1 MNVIL
6 VMSDSYRRDHVG
18 AFGNDWIHT
27 PALDRFVAQSTA
39 FENFYAGS
47 LATIPQRTDMFTGLY
62 SFVDRPWQEMKPD
75 DVVLTE
81 LLQKRGVETYMA
93 ADTPHLFRS
102 TRLSFTR
109 GFNAFHWT
117 RGSEGDFWWSD
128 GYAEG
133 DYREPDG
140 KGRIRIDPE
149 TWKRMR
155 AQGQRRTMEMD
166 WVTPQTFQA
175 GIDWLT
181 HNHMRKSFFL
191 YIDTFDP
198 HEPWDPPRW
207 AADLYGADPN
217 MEPYAWAEYGAA
229 KMYGKKQ
236 LKQLQALY
244 AGECTVVDRWFGRL
258 VETVD
263 LLGLAEDTMII
274 FVSDHGHYLAH
285 PNDGGMVGKAHGYRK
300 SDGLANYKDGEKGH
314 FSPQLDSVAR
324 PVLIVRA
331 PGQKVGAVRKEMVQ
345 PVDLMP
351 TVLETLKQR
360 VPSGLH
366 GKSLTPLLA
375 GQDVDWRDCAVTT
388 SFKGQPQISDARWLY
403 GLGLHADD
411 APQLF
416 DRRSDP
422 NQTADVL
429 SEHVRVARRLHRRLM
444 AILRELGSDED
455 WVSALDARLPS

>member
-6 VMSDSYRRDHVG
+6 VMSDSYRRDHIG

-27 PALDRFVAQSTA
+27 PALDRFAGQATA
-39 FENFYAGS
+39 FPHFHAGS
-47 LATIPQRTDMFTGLY
+47 LATIPQRTDMFTGKY

-93 ADTPHLFRS
+93 ADTPHLFLS

-117 RGSEGDFWWSD
+117 RGSECDMWWSD
-128 GYAEG
+128 GYAES
-133 DYREPDG
+133 DYRDPEG

-149 TWKRMR
+149 RWKRMW
-155 AQGQRRTMEMD
+155 AQGARRTMEMD

-175 GIDWLT
+175 GIEWLT

-191 YIDTFDP
+191 YIDAFDP

-207 AADLYGADPN
+207 AADLYGADPK

-229 KMYGKKQ
+229 SQYGKKQ

-244 AGECTVVDRWFGRL
+244 AGECTMIDRWFGRL

-274 FVSDHGHYLAH
+274 FVSDHGHYLGH
-285 PNDGGMVGKAHGYRK
+285 PNDGGMVGKGLGWRKKDGY
-300 SDGLANYKDGEKGH
+300 GLWSGEKGGV
-314 FSPQLDSVAR
+314 FSPLLDSVSN

-331 PGQKVGAVRKEMVQ
+331 PGQTDGVVRNELVQ
-345 PVDLMP
+345 PVDVMP
-351 TVLETLKQR
+351 TVLDTLNQR
-360 VPSGLH
+360 VPKDLH
-366 GKSLTPLLA
+366 GQSMLPLLD
-375 GQDVDWRDCAVTT
+375 GKDVDWRDAAITVMHENLA
-388 SFKGQPQISDARWLY
+388 QISDRRWLY
-403 GLGLHADD
+403 GLLPD
-411 APQLF
+411 ASEPKLF
-416 DRRSDP
+416 DRRTDP
-422 NQTADVL
+422 DQTTDVL
-429 SEHVRVARRLHRRLM
+429 AKHPRVARRLHRQLM
-444 AILRELGSDED
+444 AELRNLGSDED
-455 WVSALDARLPS
+455 WVSALDAHLPS